1 MQARVERG
9 AAVPAAPPRPVPF
22 KAVYRGR
29 PRIAA
34 FARQAET
41 VPFTRSNLIDVISDR
56 CGKYVE
62 RRALEPSSLPAR
74 GDPLSSLYRCWCDLR
89 AAGAC
94 RFSSIDSVP
103 LTRAG
108 SSASCMSSMSATST
122 RRNFA
127 RSHRLRYADRPPGVA
142 AGRSRRD
149 HGRQRDA
156 RLKVRLPDRGAAPAS
171 HALPAGQQRL
181 SLYAAHLPF
190 LDEHTR
196 VTRPLVMIREEA
208 GKCIAVEPGD

>member
-9 AAVPAAPPRPVPF
+9 AAVPAAPARPVPF

-74 GDPLSSLYRCWCDLR
+74 GDPLSSLYRCWCDLG

-108 SSASCMSSMSATST
+108 SLASCMSSMSATST
-122 RRNFA
+122 GGISLGAIGYDMRIGPQVSPR
-127 RSHRLRYADRPPGVA
+127 ADPVA
-142 AGRSRRD
+142 IMADSVMRD
-149 HGRQRDA
+149 
-156 RLKVRLPDRGAAPAS
+156 
-171 HALPAGQQRL
+171 
-181 SLYAAHLPF
+181 
-190 LDEHTR
+190 
-196 VTRPLVMIREEA
+196 
-208 GKCIAVEPGD
+208 